1 MSARS
6 PNRMLLSHPSTPPA
20 TVRIAIRRHPRM
32 ILFLAVASVRPN
44 SLLSLCL
51 IYISTLPANAVLVK
65 KPPIK
70 CLQTCQFNHDRSEG
84 QAQASSSAAPARI
97 PIVCIM
103 RAFQQHARNH
113 SIRLPH
119 CIRECSG
126 IRIFGMRIK
135 SIAFTT
141 DVAIIKNINADAVIA
156 VYPFT
161 PQPTISQAI
170 IGISDVPVFVG
181 VGGGITGGDRAV
193 RLAIEAENQGA
204 FGVVVNAPISDEV
217 ISRIKQVVDIP
228 VIATIVSDRM
238 DIRSRMEAGAD
249 FLNVS
254 GATATPQI
262 VRSIRAQFPD
272 VPLLATGGPKE
283 KTILETIR
291 AGANA
296 ITYSP
301 PSNGE
306 LFADIMQKYRGKL

>member
-1 MSARS
+1 MTKRNV
-6 PNRMLLSHPSTPPA
+6 PVYNG
-20 TVRIAIRRHPRM
+20 
-32 ILFLAVASVRPN
+32 
-44 SLLSLCL
+44 
-51 IYISTLPANAVLVK
+51 TL
-65 KPPIK
+65 
-70 CLQTCQFNHDRSEG
+70 
-84 QAQASSSAAPARI
+84 
-97 PIVCIM
+97 
-103 RAFQQHARNH
+103 RNH

-254 GATATPQI
+254 GAAATPQI
-262 VRSIRAQFPD
+262 VRSIRMQFPD
-272 VPLLATGGPKE
+272 VPILATGGPNDE
-283 KTILETIR
+283 TILKTIC

>member
-1 MSARS
+1 MTKRNV
-6 PNRMLLSHPSTPPA
+6 PVYNG
-20 TVRIAIRRHPRM
+20 
-32 ILFLAVASVRPN
+32 
-44 SLLSLCL
+44 
-51 IYISTLPANAVLVK
+51 TL
-65 KPPIK
+65 
-70 CLQTCQFNHDRSEG
+70 
-84 QAQASSSAAPARI
+84 
-97 PIVCIM
+97 
-103 RAFQQHARNH
+103 RNH

-254 GATATPQI
+254 GAAATPQI

-272 VPLLATGGPKE
+272 VPILATGGPNDKDNPGDHSRRRE
-283 KTILETIR
+283 CHHLFPAQQRRTLCRYYAKIPRKTLKR
-291 AGANA
+291 A
-296 ITYSP
+296 
-301 PSNGE
+301 
-306 LFADIMQKYRGKL
+306 KKLPTQVGSFCCTV